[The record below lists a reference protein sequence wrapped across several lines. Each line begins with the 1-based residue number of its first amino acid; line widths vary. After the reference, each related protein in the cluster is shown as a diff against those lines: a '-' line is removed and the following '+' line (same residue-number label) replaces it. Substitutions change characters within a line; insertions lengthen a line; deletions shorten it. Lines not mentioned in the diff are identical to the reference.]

1 MNRTIPAD
9 IPDPAR
15 DVVVQPGM
23 NAVQT
28 AFGVKDIRELA
39 QDFSGISVDSL

>member
-1 MNRTIPAD
+1 MNRTIQAD

-15 DVVVQPGM
+15 DVVVQLEM

-28 AFGVKDIRELA
+28 ASGVKDIRELA
-39 QDFSGISVDSL
+39 RDFPGISVDSL

>member
-1 MNRTIPAD
+1 MNRTIPVD

-15 DVVVQPGM
+15 DVVVQLEM

-39 QDFSGISVDSL
+39 QDFPGISVDSQ

>member
-9 IPDPAR
+9 ISDPAR
-15 DVVVQPGM
+15 DVVVQLEM

-28 AFGVKDIRELA
+28 SFGIKDIRELA
-39 QDFSGISVDSL
+39 QDFPGIGVDSL

>member
-9 IPDPAR
+9 ISDPAR
-15 DVVVQPGM
+15 DVVVQLEM

-28 AFGVKDIRELA
+28 ASAVKDVNELA
-39 QDFSGISVDSL
+39 RDFSGISVDSL

>member
-15 DVVVQPGM
+15 DVVVHLEM
-23 NAVQT
+23 NAIQT
-28 AFGVKDIRELA
+28 AFGIKDIRELD
-39 QDFSGISVDSL
+39 QDFPGISVDSL